1 MLTKYLLI
9 SLVAL
14 IAICNASATPDNM
27 DARFVL
33 HHPLSNSTFKHWK
46 ALGAAIFLEDKAM
59 LAPEIRNG
67 RGLIYNKDT
76 FNLENF

>member
-14 IAICNASATPDNM
+14 IAICNATVAPDNM

-46 ALGAAIFLEDKAM
+46 ALGSAIFLEDKAM

>member
-1 MLTKYLLI
+1 
-9 SLVAL
+9 
-14 IAICNASATPDNM
+14 M

-33 HHPLSNSTFKHWK
+33 QQPLSNSTFKHWK
-46 ALGAAIFLEDKAM
+46 ALGAAIFLEDKAL

-76 FNLENF
+76 FNLQNF